1 MLSITKNRTT
11 MSASLLVIAMV
22 GACSQPDETPSE
34 SEQASA
40 PIEETLTATPQ
51 EADSPAP
58 VFAGEGTR
66 PGESTSGMAMQEAR
80 ASLMS
85 ERAKRIAYT
94 KEFDLSGLPN
104 YAPTK
109 PLSGT
114 LRVWGSNYITDGQIG
129 TYWAEEFQKY
139 HPDVTF
145 EWNMKTTSAAV
156 PSFVFG
162 VSDLGIGRKVSFREL
177 QMFQRYKDRDPLE
190 VEIAT
195 GSYDVP
201 GWQPGFGVVIHQD
214 NPLDQV
220 TMQQLDGIFGS
231 ERTGGW
237 EGTDWHPERARG
249 PEDNIR
255 TWGELGLTGEWA
267 DKTINVY
274 GLNQRYNQ
282 TVELSNKIIGGSDKW
297 NERLRIYANY
307 VTADGKLARSMNDDL
322 AKDKYG
328 IGIVAA
334 PTTKLGGA
342 DAGASQKI
350 LKVAYTEDGPYVPYT
365 LDTLQDRTYPLY
377 EEIYAYADPQ
387 DEEGAGEIALEF
399 LRFVLSKEGQQLV
412 MKDAK
417 YLPLNAEVANEQM
430 MKVNHADQ

>member
-1 MLSITKNRTT
+1 MLSTKNKLRT
-11 MSASLLVIAMV
+11 MSASFLVLAILS
-22 GACSQPDETPSE
+22 ACNQSAEAPDEIESGDASVEATLDVPSQE
-34 SEQASA
+34 EGPAA
-40 PIEETLTATPQ
+40 PEYTA
-51 EADSPAP
+51 
-58 VFAGEGTR
+58 EGTR

-85 ERAKRIAYT
+85 ERAKRVAYT
-94 KEFDLSGLPN
+94 KAFDLSGLPE
-104 YAPTK
+104 YTPGE

-114 LRVWGSNYITDGQIG
+114 LRIWGSNYITDGQIG
-129 TYWAEEFQKY
+129 SYWEEAFQKY
-139 HPDVTF
+139 HPDVAF

-190 VEIAT
+190 IEIAT

-201 GWQPGFGVVIHQD
+201 GWQPGFGVVVHAD

-220 TMQQLDGIFGS
+220 TMKQLDGVFGA

-267 DKTINVY
+267 DKPINVY

-282 TVELSNKIIGGSDKW
+282 SVELSNKLIGGSDKW
-297 NERLRIYANY
+297 NEKLRIYANY

-322 AKDKYG
+322 AKDKFG

-350 LKVAYTEDGPYVPYT
+350 LKVAYTDGGPYIPYT
-365 LDTLQDRTYPLY
+365 LETLQDRTYPLY

-387 DEEGAGEIALEF
+387 DADGAGEIALEF
-399 LRFVLSKEGQQLV
+399 LRFVVSKEGQQLV
-412 MKDAK
+412 MQDAK
-417 YLPLNAEVANEQM
+417 YLPLNAKVAQEQLNQ
-430 MKVNHADQ
+430 VNAADQ